1 MDSSNKKT
9 INVNCSRYLTF
20 FIEQEQYALNISHVK
35 EIIATMKITAVP
47 KTPEH
52 IKGVINLRGSVIPV
66 VDVRLK
72 FSLKEKEHDLNTAII
87 ISEIDGVSIGFI
99 VDCVEDVLS
108 INNDDLKQP
117 PKFGENVDTS
127 FIEKIAEVGDSVVM
141 ILDLK
146 EIFESDEL
154 IDIEAL
160 LEKEKENGNWK
171 GNLLSEEQ

>member
-1 MDSSNKKT
+1 
-9 INVNCSRYLTF
+9 
-20 FIEQEQYALNISHVK
+20 
-35 EIIATMKITAVP
+35 
-47 KTPEH
+47 
-52 IKGVINLRGSVIPV
+52 VINLRGSVIPV

-72 FSLKEKEHDLNTAII
+72 FCLQEKEHDLDTAII
-87 ISEIDGVSIGFI
+87 ISEIDAVSIGFI
-99 VDCVEDVLS
+99 VDSVEDVIS

-117 PKFGENVDTS
+117 PKFGANVDTS

-160 LEKEKENGNWK
+160 LEKENLK
-171 GNLLSEEQ
+171 GNFLSEEQ